1 MNERTTIQQN
11 KDEPELSLRSDLSS
25 DRGLVEPVSQGKLIW
40 RRFKHHK
47 LGLIG
52 LFVIALITL
61 VVLFADFLS
70 PYDYSR
76 GHKNFSYV
84 PPMLGRIHLFDQDGH
99 FVGPFVY
106 GINQIQVIDPIS
118 GRPRPGVYAWEN
130 DPQVKCPIRFF
141 PQGEDYRFLG
151 LVKTST
157 RLFGARE
164 EGRVVPIDQ
173 LEGSPCQLFMFG
185 TDKQGYDVFSMTLM
199 GGRVSLSIGPL
210 VILAAFFVGILMGG
224 ISGYYG
230 GAVDTLIQRMVEIFM
245 SLPRLALLL
254 ALSLILSAY
263 KVEPITRYWGIVGII
278 ALVSWAPLAR
288 VIRGQFLAL
297 REEEFVTAA
306 KAVGTGD
313 LRIILRHILPNITSY
328 VVVAATLTIPNVIIL
343 ESILSFLNFGIRFPM
358 VSWGL
363 LVQAAN
369 HQSDLQFHP
378 WFLIPAIFIVL
389 TVLAFNFMGDALR
402 DAVDPFTVTGIKQD
416 K

>member
-1 MNERTTIQQN
+1 MSERVFEKEEKANERQGLSRSEEHVI
-11 KDEPELSLRSDLSS
+11 EPI
-25 DRGLVEPVSQGKLIW
+25 SQGKLIW

-47 LGLIG
+47 IGLVG
-52 LFVIALITL
+52 LFVIALMTL
-61 VVLFADFLS
+61 IVLCADFLS

-76 GHKNFSYV
+76 IHKNYSYV
-84 PPMLGRIHLFDQDGH
+84 QPMHGRIHLFDQDGH

-106 GINQIQVIDPIS
+106 GINQVQVINPIS
-118 GRPRPGVYAWEN
+118 GLRTPGVYSWED
-130 DPQVKCPIRFF
+130 DPAVKCPVQFF
-141 PQGEDYRFLG
+141 TQGEEYKLWG
-151 LVKTST
+151 ILKTNT

-164 EGRVVPIDQ
+164 AGRNVPLDQ
-173 LEGSPCQLFMFG
+173 LEDSPCQLFVFG
-185 TDKQGYDVFSMTLM
+185 TNKQGYDVFSMTLM
-199 GGRVSLSIGPL
+199 GGRVSMSIGPL
-210 VILAAFFVGILMGG
+210 VIIAAFFVGILLGG

-230 GAVDTLIQRMVEIFM
+230 GAIDTLIQRIVEVFM

-254 ALSLILSAY
+254 ALSLILSAN
-263 KVEPITRYWGIVGII
+263 KVEAMGRFWGIVGII

-313 LRIILRHILPNITSY
+313 LRVILRHILPNITSY
-328 VVVAATLTIPNVIIL
+328 LVVAATLTVPNVIIL
-343 ESILSFLNFGIRFPM
+343 ESILSFLNFGIRDPM
-358 VSWGL
+358 TSWGL

-402 DAVDPFTVTGIKQD
+402 DAVDPFTVTGIRQD